1 MEIIRPNLYMEEI
14 VFKEYTLTFLYD
26 KNYNFFSILIDW
38 DFREDI
44 TKEILNNICPD
55 EVEVYIW
62 VFDED
67 ANQELNLKL
76 LDLVFNEI

>member
-1 MEIIRPNLYMEEI
+1 MEAIRPNLYMEEI

-38 DFREDI
+38 EFRDDV
-44 TKEILNNICPD
+44 TKEILNHLCPD
-55 EVEVYIW
+55 EVEVYKW
-62 VFDED
+62 AYDED

-76 LDLVFNEI
+76 LDFIFNEI

>member
-1 MEIIRPNLYMEEI
+1 MEAIRHNLYMEEV

-38 DFREDI
+38 EFRDDI
-44 TKEILNNICPD
+44 TKEILNHLCPD

-62 VFDED
+62 GFDED
-67 ANQELNLKL
+67 VNQELNLKL